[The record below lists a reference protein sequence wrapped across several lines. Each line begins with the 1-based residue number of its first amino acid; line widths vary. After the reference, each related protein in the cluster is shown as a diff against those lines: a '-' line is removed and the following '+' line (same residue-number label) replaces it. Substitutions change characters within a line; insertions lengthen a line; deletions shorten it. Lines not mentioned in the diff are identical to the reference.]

1 MSYLLLVIEE
11 GLLFYF
17 YFILDFFL
25 EKTKMIPEFKGK
37 LKFFEL
43 LSSHKEI
50 RNNNY
55 FLFYIEKV

>member
-43 LSSHKEI
+43 LSFHKEI

-55 FLFYIEKV
+55 FLFYIEQV